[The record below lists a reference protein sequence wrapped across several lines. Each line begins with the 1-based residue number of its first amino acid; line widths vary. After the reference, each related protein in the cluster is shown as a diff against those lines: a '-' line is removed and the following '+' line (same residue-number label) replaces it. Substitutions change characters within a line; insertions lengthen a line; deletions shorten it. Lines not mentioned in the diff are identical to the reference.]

1 MEHHILARLETCAER
16 SPPGCV
22 GAPSRGRA
30 GEFQKERNNET
41 SIADFRGSPR
51 ARRGFDRC
59 HVTGRAG
66 RSAGR
71 PWRRRRDQRI
81 PGRRRR
87 RAASAPGGRNGQITE
102 SPTPGKATQDRTIPE
117 KKSTE
122 QVPANGKQAPVQQG
136 QAAPAAD
143 ERHEGGAQQGASER
157 NEGSRQGANERHDGN
172 TRQGANEHGMKSSN
186 VSLTTEQKTTIR
198 KTVLT
203 SSAPRVTKVD
213 FDVKI
218 GVVVPRTVRV
228 APIPTTL
235 ITIEPEWRGY
245 TYFVYADE
253 IIIVNPRT
261 LEIVAVLDV

>member
-1 MEHHILARLETCAER
+1 MRQALLISVAALALAAGSTAAM
-16 SPPGCV
+16 SQ
-22 GAPSRGRA
+22 GAPAAAPGDHGGA
-30 GEFQKERNNET
+30 GAT
-41 SIADFRGSPR
+41 SASP
-51 ARRGFDRC
+51 G
-59 HVTGRAG
+59 GAG
-66 RSAGR
+66 
-71 PWRRRRDQRI
+71 
-81 PGRRRR
+81 
-87 RAASAPGGRNGQITE
+87 AASAPGGRNGQITE

-143 ERHEGGAQQGASER
+143 ERHEGGSQQGASER